1 MKTFQFWSQLRL
13 APSLSVPGFTANC
26 YRASSGRSI
35 HLKLEPDSGS
45 DYDLSNVKPPN
56 GISPVSFK
64 SVQVSLTF
72 SQVLVPLERSH
83 DRSKKFSPSFEDLLG
98 PEYSHQIPDL
108 DLKITNS
115 QRGKHELLDDFEVLL
130 DQSPCRPV
138 ALLYDVDDPL
148 EAPRSFNRT
157 NSKSLCLPQSNFHAL
172 KRCKPIYLFKPE
184 SHINLPV

>member
-13 APSLSVPGFTANC
+13 APSLSVPGFTVNS
-26 YRASSGRSI
+26 YRASSGSI

-45 DYDLSNVKPPN
+45 DYGLSNVKPPN

-72 SQVLVPLERSH
+72 SQVPVPLERSH

-98 PEYSHQIPDL
+98 PEYIHQIPDL

-115 QRGKHELLDDFEVLL
+115 QSGEHELLDDFEVLL
-130 DQSPCRPV
+130 NRSPCRPV
-138 ALLYDVDDPL
+138 TLLHDVDDPL
-148 EAPRSFNRT
+148 ETPRSFKRT
-157 NSKSLCLPQSNFHAL
+157 NSDSLCLPQSNFHAL
-172 KRCKPIYLFKPE
+172 KRCKPTYLFKPE
-184 SHINLPV
+184 SNINLSV